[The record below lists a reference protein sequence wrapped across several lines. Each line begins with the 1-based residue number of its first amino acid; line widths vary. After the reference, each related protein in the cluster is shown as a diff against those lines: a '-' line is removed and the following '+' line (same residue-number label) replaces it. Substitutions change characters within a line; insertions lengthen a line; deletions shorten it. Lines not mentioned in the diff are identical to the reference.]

1 MMIKNEYYY
10 YMRNIDSIS
19 SFCSKVQAR
28 SAFAMYLIRVQQ
40 RLVTEGN
47 PCSQDDSDAL
57 NEQMVTFQSTC
68 IKLLVN

>member
-1 MMIKNEYYY
+1 MMIKNEYY
-10 YMRNIDSIS
+10 MRNIDNIFY
-19 SFCSKVQAR
+19 FCSKVQAR

-68 IKLLVN
+68 IQLLLN

>member
-1 MMIKNEYYY
+1 MMIKNEYY
-10 YMRNIDSIS
+10 MRNIDNIS
-19 SFCSKVQAR
+19 YFCSKVQAR

-57 NEQMVTFQSTC
+57 NEQMVMFQSTC
-68 IKLLVN
+68 IQLLLN